1 MPERVQYGV
10 SDSFY
15 SKRKWVD
22 GVGKL
27 GWNSIEKL
35 RQDANLKYLDQ
46 GPRRPGPG
54 RPKTYDGKVV
64 PLERLSKYF
73 TLAETCD
80 DGSQLWTAVVW
91 SVSLERPIRLV
102 CLVRILEGK
111 ERYILFSQQI

>member
-1 MPERVQYGV
+1 M
-10 SDSFY
+10 
-15 SKRKWVD
+15 
-22 GVGKL
+22 
-27 GWNSIEKL
+27 
-35 RQDANLKYLDQ
+35 DQ

-54 RPKTYDGKVV
+54 RQKTYDGKVV
-64 PLERLSKYF
+64 PLERNSKYF

-111 ERYILFSQQI
+111 ERYILLFSTDINLSARDILAYYRALSD